1 MSKLRAIHKHLID
14 QNLIVDL
21 KEPEISLMEFL
32 AMNTKERKYYKWLCR
47 KQGKKLPTL

>member
-1 MSKLRAIHKHLID
+1 MSKQRSIYQHLIA

-32 AMNTKERKYYKWLCR
+32 AMNPKERKYYKWLCR